1 MINDK
6 VRRIYGACISMG
18 FFDRPQQ
25 DTHIPTFN
33 PQANQMA
40 LNAACEGI
48 ILLKNEQNTLPIR
61 QPKVIAVIGP
71 TANPAIVSD
80 RIYNVNSI
88 VYGGGGSSKVHPWYV
103 VSALE
108 GICQEFPE
116 ATVYYTEGI
125 SNQFKPR
132 LFRNS
137 KFRTKDGK
145 PGLEASYYALSSD
158 SSAMLSDKMIQQQAV
173 AAGRTVNSNQ
183 PGNTASGNGK
193 DENGLIIRR
202 IDRTVNYEWWGYP
215 FNKSKLGSDYRICWE
230 GYVDAEKTDS
240 LRFFV
245 DAQGAY
251 RLWIDG
257 TLALDASRSQSFDV
271 RNIAVSVRK
280 GDTKHVQLEFCNQ
293 RSTPAEIRMG
303 YAYQSDIDFSEAKR
317 LAEKADLVVFCAGL
331 DGSIELEGRDRP
343 FDLPYGQDLLIEE
356 LIKVNP
362 KLIVAIHAGGGVN
375 MTRWINQVPAV
386 VHALYPGQEGGH
398 ALAHILSGKVNPS
411 AKLPFTIE
419 KKWEDS
425 PAYGHYDETRKEK
438 KVYYTEGIFTG
449 YRGYDEKGIEP
460 LFPFGFGLSYTT
472 FDYTDLNIR
481 ITDKKQKKV
490 TVSFTIT
497 NTGQQDGYE
506 IAQLYVHDIQSKE
519 PRPQKELKGF
529 DKIYLKAG
537 ESKQVEI
544 ELYEDAFR
552 YFNVRQNRWVFEK
565 GEFEILVG
573 ASSRDIKLTGKIK
586 I

>member
-1 MINDK
+1 
-6 VRRIYGACISMG
+6 
-18 FFDRPQQ
+18 
-25 DTHIPTFN
+25 
-33 PQANQMA
+33 
-40 LNAACEGI
+40 
-48 ILLKNEQNTLPIR
+48 
-61 QPKVIAVIGP
+61 
-71 TANPAIVSD
+71 
-80 RIYNVNSI
+80 
-88 VYGGGGSSKVHPWYV
+88 
-103 VSALE
+103 
-108 GICQEFPE
+108 
-116 ATVYYTEGI
+116 
-125 SNQFKPR
+125 
-132 LFRNS
+132 
-137 KFRTKDGK
+137 
-145 PGLEASYYALSSD
+145 
-158 SSAMLSDKMIQQQAV
+158 MLSDKMIQQQAV

-519 PRPQKELKGF
+519 PRPQKELKGL

>member
-1 MINDK
+1 
-6 VRRIYGACISMG
+6 
-18 FFDRPQQ
+18 
-25 DTHIPTFN
+25 
-33 PQANQMA
+33 MA

-257 TLALDASRSQSFDV
+257 TLTLDASRSQSFDV

-544 ELYEDAFR
+544 ELDEDAFR

>member
-1 MINDK
+1 
-6 VRRIYGACISMG
+6 
-18 FFDRPQQ
+18 
-25 DTHIPTFN
+25 
-33 PQANQMA
+33 MA

-544 ELYEDAFR
+544 ELDEDAFR

>member
-1 MINDK
+1 
-6 VRRIYGACISMG
+6 MG

-544 ELYEDAFR
+544 ELDEDAFR

>member
-1 MINDK
+1 
-6 VRRIYGACISMG
+6 
-18 FFDRPQQ
+18 
-25 DTHIPTFN
+25 
-33 PQANQMA
+33 MA

-215 FNKSKLGSDYRICWE
+215 FNESKLGSDYRICWE

-257 TLALDASRSQSFDV
+257 TLALDASQSQSFDV

-280 GDTKHVQLEFCNQ
+280 GDAKHVQLEFCNQ

-529 DKIYLKAG
+529 DKVYLKAG

-544 ELYEDAFR
+544 ELDEDAFR
-552 YFNVRQNRWVFEK
+552 YFNARQNRWVFEK

>member
-108 GICQEFPE
+108 GICQEFPA

-215 FNKSKLGSDYRICWE
+215 FNESKLGSDYRICWE